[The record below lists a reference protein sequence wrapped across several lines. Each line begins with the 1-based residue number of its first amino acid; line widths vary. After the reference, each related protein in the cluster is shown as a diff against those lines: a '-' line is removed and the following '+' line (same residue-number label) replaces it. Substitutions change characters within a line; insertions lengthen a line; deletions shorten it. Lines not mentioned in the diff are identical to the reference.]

1 MAKKHLLP
9 LTAFVFK
16 PCFNMDTSNKIRVV
30 EQDTLRM
37 KRTDSGGVREP
48 SDPKHYPTLGGVE
61 GAVGNSQRTLLT
73 LGSFKETLVSRPDIL
88 KPQIGNEGSSGASP
102 SSSSSEL
109 QRTSLRT
116 ANRTDAGRTVSP
128 KIPANRSVQGDEPVQ
143 GGAGGAG
150 DVGSSTPSQ
159 QVS

>member
-1 MAKKHLLP
+1 MP
-9 LTAFVFK
+9 LTELVYK

-30 EQDTLRM
+30 DQDTLRM

-48 SDPKHYPTLGGVE
+48 SDPKHYPTLGGNE
-61 GAVGNSQRTLLT
+61 GVVDTSDSQRTLST
-73 LGSFKETLVSRPDIL
+73 LGSFKETLVSRPDIPKL
-88 KPQIGNEGSSGASP
+88 QIGTEGSSGASP
-102 SSSSSEL
+102 SSSPTEL

-116 ANRTDAGRTVSP
+116 ADRTDARATTSP
-128 KIPANRSVQGDEPVQ
+128 KIPANRFVQGDEPVQ
-143 GGAGGAG
+143 GGVGGAG